1 MLNNALS
8 FQTKFISTVVL
19 CGMAAIVG
27 SALAFEH
34 IGGFAPCALC
44 LEQRTPYY
52 IGIGVLGAAII
63 ATFIE
68 APAMILKAG
77 LAIAFACLLATAAM
91 GVYHAGVEWS
101 FWAGPESCSAGMTGE
116 GAGAGGLLD
125 SLATSKPPACDEAA
139 GRFLGL
145 SFAGWNVL
153 AALALAAITWRGLRS
168 PAK

>member
-1 MLNNALS
+1 MLNSALTL
-8 FQTKFISTVVL
+8 QTRLLAIVVWL
-19 CGMAAIVG
+19 GMAAIVG

-52 IGIGVLGAAII
+52 IGIGVLGAAILAAFVDMPRI
-63 ATFIE
+63 V
-68 APAMILKAG
+68 LRAG
-77 LAIAFACLLATAAM
+77 LAIALVCLLATAAL
-91 GVYHAGVEWS
+91 GIYHAGIEWS
-101 FWAGPESCSAGMTGE
+101 LWAGPASCSAGASGE

-153 AALALAAITWRGLRS
+153 AACGLALFAWRGVKQS
-168 PAK
+168 S